1 MSLLAAGI
9 TKDVI
14 RDIMPPYSFDPD
26 LLAGAVGILPPPPP
40 DASASWRQAR
50 LRRLVREISVL
61 VPADATQ
68 AKLAVQL
75 VVFRETADDTLG
87 RANLPGLTVEQVCR
101 VRRAAADLTRTS
113 VTLERALSRRQ
124 ELPAAFF
131 GTVLGDEVDIPALDA
146 VWCKAAP
153 AERPGGP
160 AVGAAGLGAAAAP
173 QAAAPAAAAEESLA
187 PEPGKP
193 EPAAPE
199 PGKPESAAPESAAAD
214 SITPE
219 SAASDPA
226 ARGTETPGLAAEIV
240 PAGLEPEAFLTAG
253 IASTGR
259 VSAGFVPV
267 ALDPAGLD
275 PAGPSPGS
283 ESAPQATPVSDPTVR
298 TMAGLPGGSA
308 APMHDGRM
316 EVSAT

>member
-146 VWCKAAP
+146 VWRKAAP
-153 AERPGGP
+153 ADRPGDTVEAA
-160 AVGAAGLGAAAAP
+160 AVGAGSMGAAAVP
-173 QAAAPAAAAEESLA
+173 QPAASEATA
-187 PEPGKP
+187 PEPALPSATP
-193 EPAAPE
+193 EPAASPSATPE
-199 PGKPESAAPESAAAD
+199 TGTHDAAAAVA
-214 SITPE
+214 P
-219 SAASDPA
+219 
-226 ARGTETPGLAAEIV
+226 V
-240 PAGLEPEAFLTAG
+240 GLEPVTVLAAG
-253 IASTGR
+253 IAATAR
-259 VSAGFVPV
+259 VPV
-267 ALDPAGLD
+267 ALDAAGLD
-275 PAGPSPGS
+275 SGGATSRERERTIGDAGAASNRSRDGG
-283 ESAPQATPVSDPTVR
+283 AAGCVSHADT
-298 TMAGLPGGSA
+298 
-308 APMHDGRM
+308 
-316 EVSAT
+316 